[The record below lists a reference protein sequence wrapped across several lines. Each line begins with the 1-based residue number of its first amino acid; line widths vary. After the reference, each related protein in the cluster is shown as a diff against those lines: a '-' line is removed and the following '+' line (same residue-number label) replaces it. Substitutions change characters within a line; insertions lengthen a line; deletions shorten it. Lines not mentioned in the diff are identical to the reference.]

1 VRGLVE
7 GSGLELGLVRVEDVG
22 VVGVE
27 VVGVVVVLVVGVA
40 GEEAAAAWEDVVE
53 GGINWPYLLPTASY
67 VL

>member
-1 VRGLVE
+1 
-7 GSGLELGLVRVEDVG
+7 VEDVG

-40 GEEAAAAWEDVVE
+40 GEEAAAAGEDVVE
-53 GGINWPYLLPTASY
+53 GGINWSYLLPTASY